1 MDDLATFVDKYGEE
15 RTIHKTRHGLRVKR
29 ENVTPI
35 LALNPVVAGLIGER
49 VRALRIERGWEL
61 AELAHRI
68 GVRGGHPKNRMWE
81 IERGTRGEGIRLGTL
96 YALAIALGVEVTDLM
111 PTVDEV
117 AELARVQEIE
127 TPTLAAK

>member
-1 MDDLATFVDKYGEE
+1 MNEIATFLDKYGEE
-15 RTIHKTRHGLRVKR
+15 RTIHKTRHGLKVKR
-29 ENVTPI
+29 EHVTPI
-35 LALNPVVAGLIGER
+35 LALNPVVSGLIGER

-96 YALAIALGVEVTDLM
+96 YALAIALGVEVAELM
-111 PTVDEV
+111 PTMHEV
-117 AELARVQEIE
+117 VELGYVEEIE
-127 TPTLAAK
+127 MATLVAK